1 MHLFSILSILTALP
15 RLFVLCFPVSNTLT
29 MARPV
34 SGSLSGKVVLPCHFS
49 TIPTTMPTIY
59 ANGTTPS
66 TDYLRIKWT
75 KIEGEK
81 ESTVLVAQNGKIKI
95 GSTYRNRVSVPS
107 HPEDVGDSSLTV
119 VKLRASDAGT
129 YRCEVMY
136 GIDDTQ
142 DTVNLNVNGVV
153 FHYRASTSRYTMNY
167 ESAVQAC
174 QTIGASIATPDQL
187 KSAYED
193 GFDHCD
199 AGWIADLS
207 VRYPITR
214 PRPGCYGNLQGKPGV
229 RTYGPRKAT
238 ETYDVYCYVD
248 KLNGEVY
255 YAPVTHKMTFEEAK
269 EECENRNAVLAS
281 PGQLHSAWRQGL
293 DRCDYG
299 WLADGSA
306 RHPVAVPRM
315 QCGGGLLGVRTMYRY
330 RNQTGFPEPITQLG
344 AYCFKVKTEE
354 DVTTTSTATSE
365 ATEKLSATPVI
376 DDTETST
383 TVTSKDEESSGEK
396 TTQMSTK
403 ESPVTTS
410 FPLFS
415 TGRKE
420 DDRSTVLSSIEP
432 SEMFDLSS
440 TVAPSVTIST
450 AFSSGSAMDTEVT
463 DVTLSSTDEVT
474 GDQASEVFTEDTA
487 TDTVSSLYGPD
498 KPVIT
503 TTVSHKTTESA
514 VTEQTEKL
522 SGSEKPSSFPV
533 TEKSS
538 VLDSTDEE
546 SSGDQTPDMF
556 PTDST
561 ATSGATLF
569 SSIKKEIE
577 MTTTKQPT
585 SVTEKPS
592 TVHISDETETSSE
605 DQIPDMSTKHT
616 PTSTV
621 SYLFST
627 EKPND
632 VISTSHETEE
642 SKATETSA
650 TDTETSSIP
659 SATDEKSSVDQPSDT
674 FTKEPVNT
682 AVSSVYSTVKAEQ
695 MKTTA
700 MPDVTIPKGESGVTG
715 QTEKPP
721 DSETP
726 SVPPIIG
733 DAVMSTVVS
742 STDEEN
748 SGDQTSDTTDSV
760 TTITTAHSLFITEK
774 PKHAVTTAPHET
786 ATADTETAT
795 VTIISVYSTKKTT
808 MSQDT
813 ATVETVTAVT
823 ERHTNTENPSGT
835 PVTGYTETSSVT
847 STTGEKSADVQ
858 TIASVLTITDGESS
872 GDQAPDI
879 FTQDTATT
887 TVSSLFSTEKL
898 GLVGTTA
905 SYETATES
913 SQESSM
919 SPVVTLIDQT
929 WEPMGTSAIVFDTSE
944 EVLTEITESKPTKET
959 GRTSGVPI
967 IDDTESSSILDMF
980 TKDTATT
987 NVLSLFST
995 EKLGHV
1001 GITLSHETATGETSK
1016 VTISAAYSLY
1026 STEKPTTM
1034 SRETA
1039 RAESGKTTTT
1049 KATSLYSTEKTAES
1063 TATDKP
1069 SVTSVSDGTETTS
1082 SLNTT
1087 NEESSGDQT
1096 SEIFT
1101 KTSSVTPASF
1111 LYRTEATSLV
1121 SITVT
1126 SSMLPDIIEVVDYD
1140 TSEELSLLESIPSA
1154 VQTTIKPE
1162 GEPTT
1167 VSTTPVTS
1175 SVLTS
1180 TEKVSSG
1187 DQTPGMFTKDTT
1199 TTRVYSL
1206 FSAEIPEHGT
1216 TSVSNITISA
1226 TSSLYNTEKPST
1238 ISEKTATAESGKVT
1252 TTTATSQ
1259 YSTERI
1265 AESTVTEKRPV
1276 YPVSGTETTSS
1287 SSTTGSSGDQTP
1299 NISPTKRASSTI
1311 ETELET
1317 TTTQPDIETTVI
1329 VKTGRVTPVIDD
1341 AAIRSIDEDTSEMTT
1356 KETTVTTV
1364 YPMYT
1369 TVQMIKTIMPS
1380 PSDSVSRYTTQEAI
1394 VIRGVTEQK
1403 VETSSKDTLSVTPVM
1418 AGTTITSPV
1427 ITSTDEETSGKQTHE
1442 MFTGV
1447 TSATKAS
1454 LLFST
1459 VTKSSKSTS
1468 IPIIDDAET
1477 RFTSVEEESPVSQTT
1492 EMFTGVASATT
1503 ASPKFSTVTM
1513 RDEVSTK
1520 STSVGPSGH
1529 ANGASTVSPFGSPTT
1544 AGTAA
1549 TSLDVTTKTTDATVH
1564 PSVTAN
1570 VEKTAYFIYTLTEGS
1585 ADIFTQEIFTQES
1598 SMTPGVT
1605 LTDQTWESM
1614 GTSAAVIGTSQE
1626 AVTEIT
1632 ESEPTRQTGKTSGV
1646 SNIGDTETSSILD
1659 TYSKEIATTTV
1670 SSLFSTE
1677 KPSQTV
1683 SALSH
1688 ESATAE
1694 TSKTTFTAA
1703 SSLHSTEKPGQ
1714 VTENNFV
1721 THITDDTESSSF
1733 LISTD
1738 EESSGDQTTEMF
1750 TNTSSLAPTSS
1761 LSSTATTKQD
1771 FSTEETHLAS
1781 ITVTSSTSPEIDEEV
1796 DYDISVE
1803 PPLVE
1808 TIPFTIQTTTKTEG
1822 EPTIVS
1828 TAPDT
1833 SAVLIYKDEESS
1845 GDENPDIFTKDTATT
1860 TESSLFSTEK
1870 PVQLVTTA
1878 FHEIV
1883 TPETSKNTIIT
1894 SSSLFSTEK
1903 PTTAS
1908 QGRASAESE
1917 KTSSLFGTEKPGHVM
1932 ASASQGTAT
1941 AECKGIAIA
1950 TTDPSLRST
1959 GTIAHVESTIPEE
1972 ISGVQTPD
1980 MFTTQSDAAP
1990 LLPVYSTVGTEQ
2002 PEEPTGSEM
2011 SSAVF
2016 IIDETET
2023 IAILTSEEDIS
2034 SSGAT
2039 TEMFTKESVATTAF
2053 PSESVSVYTTSRTTV
2068 SSTEEDSS
2076 GDQTPDMFSKVQATI
2091 IEFVSSYTT
2100 PHSSTG
2106 QVTEQTGASTQVT
2119 HSTST
2124 PIDMERSGISTTEED
2139 QETTQPEGSG
2149 EEVPVETSTNPQ
2161 DQFTVA
2167 TDETEINETESTSD
2181 APSIHSCTENICLN
2195 GGSCYRSGRFQSCS
2209 CAPGYSGDHCETDI
2223 DECQSNPC
2231 RNGGT
2236 CIDGLNSFT
2245 CVCLPSY
2252 AGLYC
2257 DEDTQTCDY
2266 GWHKFQGHC
2275 YKYIPQRRN
2284 WDTAEKECRVQGAHL
2299 TSILSHDEQQFV
2311 NRLGQDYQ
2319 WIGLNDK
2326 MYDNDFRWTDS
2337 MPMQYE
2343 NWRPNQPDS
2352 FFSSGEDCVVMIWH
2366 EDGQWNDVPCN
2377 YHLTFTCKKGTV
2389 ACNQPPLVQNA
2400 QTFGRK
2406 RSRYEINAL
2415 VRYQCKGGFIQ
2426 RHVPTIRCR
2435 GDGRWDIPKI
2445 ACMSPSNSQREFSRR
2460 HQNYS
2465 LFSSNNYKWR
2475 SDEAEARHRPHH
2487 RGRRLRRSVNR
2498 RNRRQ

>member
-1 MHLFSILSILTALP
+1 MLVLILSILTALP

-344 AYCFKVKTEE
+344 AYCFKVVTSAVPKPEDTISKDKPSLTLNLMEEESSGDPDMSTNIATETHLSPLYSIVKTEE

-577 MTTTKQPT
+577 MTTTKQPVDITVGDAANEET

-1216 TSVSNITISA
+1216 TS
-1226 TSSLYNTEKPST
+1226 
-1238 ISEKTATAESGKVT
+1238 
-1252 TTTATSQ
+1252 
-1259 YSTERI
+1259 
-1265 AESTVTEKRPV
+1265 
-1276 YPVSGTETTSS
+1276 
-1287 SSTTGSSGDQTP
+1287 
-1299 NISPTKRASSTI
+1299 
-1311 ETELET
+1311 
-1317 TTTQPDIETTVI
+1317 
-1329 VKTGRVTPVIDD
+1329 
-1341 AAIRSIDEDTSEMTT
+1341 
-1356 KETTVTTV
+1356 
-1364 YPMYT
+1364 
-1369 TVQMIKTIMPS
+1369 
-1380 PSDSVSRYTTQEAI
+1380 
-1394 VIRGVTEQK
+1394 
-1403 VETSSKDTLSVTPVM
+1403 
-1418 AGTTITSPV
+1418 
-1427 ITSTDEETSGKQTHE
+1427 
-1442 MFTGV
+1442 
-1447 TSATKAS
+1447 
-1454 LLFST
+1454 
-1459 VTKSSKSTS
+1459 
-1468 IPIIDDAET
+1468 
-1477 RFTSVEEESPVSQTT
+1477 
-1492 EMFTGVASATT
+1492 
-1503 ASPKFSTVTM
+1503 
-1513 RDEVSTK
+1513 
-1520 STSVGPSGH
+1520 
-1529 ANGASTVSPFGSPTT
+1529 
-1544 AGTAA
+1544 
-1549 TSLDVTTKTTDATVH
+1549 
-1564 PSVTAN
+1564 
-1570 VEKTAYFIYTLTEGS
+1570 
-1585 ADIFTQEIFTQES
+1585 
-1598 SMTPGVT
+1598 
-1605 LTDQTWESM
+1605 
-1614 GTSAAVIGTSQE
+1614 
-1626 AVTEIT
+1626 
-1632 ESEPTRQTGKTSGV
+1632 
-1646 SNIGDTETSSILD
+1646 
-1659 TYSKEIATTTV
+1659 
-1670 SSLFSTE
+1670 
-1677 KPSQTV
+1677 
-1683 SALSH
+1683 
-1688 ESATAE
+1688 
-1694 TSKTTFTAA
+1694 
-1703 SSLHSTEKPGQ
+1703 
-1714 VTENNFV
+1714 
-1721 THITDDTESSSF
+1721 
-1733 LISTD
+1733 
-1738 EESSGDQTTEMF
+1738 
-1750 TNTSSLAPTSS
+1750 
-1761 LSSTATTKQD
+1761 
-1771 FSTEETHLAS
+1771 
-1781 ITVTSSTSPEIDEEV
+1781 
-1796 DYDISVE
+1796 
-1803 PPLVE
+1803 
-1808 TIPFTIQTTTKTEG
+1808 
-1822 EPTIVS
+1822 
-1828 TAPDT
+1828 
-1833 SAVLIYKDEESS
+1833 
-1845 GDENPDIFTKDTATT
+1845 
-1860 TESSLFSTEK
+1860 
-1870 PVQLVTTA
+1870 
-1878 FHEIV
+1878 
-1883 TPETSKNTIIT
+1883 
-1894 SSSLFSTEK
+1894 
-1903 PTTAS
+1903 
-1908 QGRASAESE
+1908 
-1917 KTSSLFGTEKPGHVM
+1917 
-1932 ASASQGTAT
+1932 
-1941 AECKGIAIA
+1941 
-1950 TTDPSLRST
+1950 
-1959 GTIAHVESTIPEE
+1959 
-1972 ISGVQTPD
+1972 
-1980 MFTTQSDAAP
+1980 
-1990 LLPVYSTVGTEQ
+1990 
-2002 PEEPTGSEM
+2002 
-2011 SSAVF
+2011 
-2016 IIDETET
+2016 
-2023 IAILTSEEDIS
+2023 
-2034 SSGAT
+2034 
-2039 TEMFTKESVATTAF
+2039 
-2053 PSESVSVYTTSRTTV
+2053 
-2068 SSTEEDSS
+2068 
-2076 GDQTPDMFSKVQATI
+2076 
-2091 IEFVSSYTT
+2091 
-2100 PHSSTG
+2100 
-2106 QVTEQTGASTQVT
+2106 
-2119 HSTST
+2119 
-2124 PIDMERSGISTTEED
+2124 
-2139 QETTQPEGSG
+2139 
-2149 EEVPVETSTNPQ
+2149 
-2161 DQFTVA
+2161 
-2167 TDETEINETESTSD
+2167 
-2181 APSIHSCTENICLN
+2181 NICLN